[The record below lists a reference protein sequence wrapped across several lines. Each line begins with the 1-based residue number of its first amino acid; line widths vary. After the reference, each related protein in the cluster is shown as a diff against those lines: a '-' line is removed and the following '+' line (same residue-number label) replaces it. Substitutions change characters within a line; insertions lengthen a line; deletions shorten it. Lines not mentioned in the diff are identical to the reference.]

1 MAYTQ
6 ELMNKTTAYL
16 NKTSKHLFTT
26 NNGQYYTVQ
35 TLVHDGNLYYVTILM
50 GDKTLIRVNK
60 VADTLVYYEDS
71 GLNVIKNRLFSPYMK
86 AKSIPYF
93 KKMKLAIAELM
104 REVSIDNKANDKLA
118 LELSAKL
125 EDMKQV

>member
-1 MAYTQ
+1 MENTEVITDKIA
-6 ELMNKTTAYL
+6 AYL
-16 NKTSKHLFTT
+16 NKTSKHLFIT
-26 NNGQYYTVQ
+26 NNGQYYTIQ
-35 TLVHDGNLYYVTILM
+35 TLVHDGNLYFVTILM

-93 KKMKLAIAELM
+93 KKMRLAIAELM
-104 REVSIDNKANDKLA
+104 CEVSIDNKANEKLA

-125 EDMKQV
+125 VDMKQV